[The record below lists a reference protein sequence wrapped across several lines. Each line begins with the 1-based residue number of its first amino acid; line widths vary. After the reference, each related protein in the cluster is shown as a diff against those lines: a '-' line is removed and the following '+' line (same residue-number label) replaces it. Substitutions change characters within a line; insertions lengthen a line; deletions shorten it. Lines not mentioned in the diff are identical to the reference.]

1 MNEREVSLQQRA
13 QPLRI
18 VEVGWYHFFFNAAP
32 AQTEFIWAAP
42 KPSPVKSAKL
52 GPLTLIRTWLKMRRG
67 ECDLLVIHVP
77 QYAAWHPRSFL
88 TALREWHIRSP
99 LGLFSTLGLRIIHW
113 FHSVPIVAIDLSDS
127 CLIGPHNYFALKS
140 CKAFFKRE
148 LPSDN
153 WVVFCK
159 SSYPNFPGRRWRSKR
174 SSVAMVQKL
183 KPISYGA
190 PTITYGVLPVPAEMP
205 SPEKT
210 ADIFFA
216 GAISGNSS
224 VRAAGITEL
233 KALAAQGYVVD
244 IPEGRLPTQEYLTR
258 MGKAWLAWSPAGLG
272 WDCARHYEAPLVG
285 TVPLMNVPPTLRDA
299 PLCDGEHCVFYEP
312 EPGGLVQAARR
323 ALADKQRLRRMARAA
338 GQHVARHHTVQ
349 ARAER
354 VTMAVLGRMLDGRQA
369 DVALPAEP
377 GDAASVDVHRVG

>member
-1 MNEREVSLQQRA
+1 MNETEAAPEPRV

-18 VEVGWYHFFFNAAP
+18 VEVGWHHFFFDAVP
-32 AQTEFIWAAP
+32 GQTEFIWAAS
-42 KPSPVKSAKL
+42 KPNSMKSAVL
-52 GPLTLIRTWLKMRRG
+52 GPLTLIRTWLKLRRG

-88 TALREWHIRSP
+88 TALRDWHIRGP
-99 LGLFSTLGLRIIHW
+99 LGLFSTFALRMIPW
-113 FHSVPIVAIDLSDS
+113 FHNVPIVAIDLSDS
-127 CLIGPHNYFALKS
+127 CMIGPHNYFALRS

-159 SSYPNFPGRRWRSKR
+159 SGYPNFPGRRWRSKS

-190 PTITYGVLPVPAEMP
+190 PSITYGTLPVPAETP

-210 ADIFFA
+210 SDIFFS

-224 VRAAGITEL
+224 VRVAGLAEL

-244 IPEGRLPTQEYLTR
+244 IPQERLPPQEFFER
-258 MGKAWLAWSPAGLG
+258 MGRAWLAWSPAGLG

-285 TVPLMNVPPTLRDA
+285 AVPLMTCRRPFETRRCATANIACCTSPSPAAWSGRRVRRWPTSRGCA
-299 PLCDGEHCVFYEP
+299 TWRGP
-312 EPGGLVQAARR
+312 R
-323 ALADKQRLRRMARAA
+323 ASTSPSIIPCWPVRN
-338 GQHVARHHTVQ
+338 G
-349 ARAER
+349 
-354 VTMAVLGRMLDGRQA
+354 
-369 DVALPAEP
+369 
-377 GDAASVDVHRVG
+377 